1 MDFNYYTIIIGI
13 MISFV
18 LFFKMPKLQK
28 NNTDTRLKVSVIIP
42 ARNEEDNLPAILGD
56 LKKQSYNI
64 HEIICVDDN
73 STDATARII
82 QEYGAKYIK
91 IDGLPKG
98 WKGKPWACQQGAQA
112 AKGEVLV
119 FLDADV
125 RLAESAISSLAY
137 RYEASG
143 KPVSVQPYHAVK
155 KPHEFFSLF
164 FSLIKICGTALSIIG
179 IKKTFGLYGPV
190 FLIQKKLFD
199 RYGGFEAVK
208 DDVAEDL
215 NLGRFYNKQ
224 GITVDLLLGSD
235 QIQFRMYPRS
245 FKDVFE
251 GWSKNFS
258 RGSISIRWWVVILI
272 FIWIASLNAVPLEI
286 IRKSVAY
293 NCTQLIILG
302 GIYLIFAAIV
312 YRIARSAGSYPVY
325 VCLIYPAYL
334 IVFEVIFIYSIIA
347 TFLTKSTTWK
357 GRRL

>member
-28 NNTDTRLKVSVIIP
+28 NNTDTHLKVSVIIP

-98 WKGKPWACQQGAQA
+98 WKGKPWACQQGARA

-215 NLGRFYNKQ
+215 NLGRFYKQ
-224 GITVDLLLGSD
+224 
-235 QIQFRMYPRS
+235 
-245 FKDVFE
+245 
-251 GWSKNFS
+251 
-258 RGSISIRWWVVILI
+258 
-272 FIWIASLNAVPLEI
+272 
-286 IRKSVAY
+286 
-293 NCTQLIILG
+293 
-302 GIYLIFAAIV
+302 
-312 YRIARSAGSYPVY
+312 AGYH
-325 VCLIYPAYL
+325 
-334 IVFEVIFIYSIIA
+334 
-347 TFLTKSTTWK
+347 
-357 GRRL
+357 RRLAAGV